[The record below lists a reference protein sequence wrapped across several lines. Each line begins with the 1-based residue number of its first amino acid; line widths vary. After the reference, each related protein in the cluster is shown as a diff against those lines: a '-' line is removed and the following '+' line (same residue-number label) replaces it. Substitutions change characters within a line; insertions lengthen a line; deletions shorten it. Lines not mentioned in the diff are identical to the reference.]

1 MMFRSMRARMTW
13 SLALSMALFISLL
26 SAIYLLDTRRNLE
39 RSFDASLDRI
49 ELECTSL
56 IQRGASRNQIKAQI
70 EVHNAQVTQSGA
82 ISEGVEIWLL
92 NAAGKPV
99 WRYGPPRPPRGRP
112 GHQDGRPDRRQG
124 DGPPYDKRRREG
136 GGRDERGPDNGGSI
150 NDRPPLRSFPPFDEP
165 REWRSR
171 SVKWKGETLV
181 LGLPWHR
188 AHHDLERQAAALAIL
203 SLLISGAAAFGAW
216 ILVGKTLRPIDD
228 LTEQARQA
236 GSVPTQLLE
245 RRAPLQPTS
254 SDQEMQNLV
263 STLNQMLD
271 NVHEAALSKERFH
284 TSASHELRT
293 PLQAL
298 AGHLSITLSRDRDAT
313 QYKEAVQEAA
323 LHTARLSKLTRDLLL
338 LNRVQT
344 GGSGLHTESVDVT
357 EMGDIAL
364 QRAEKTIDARALHMV
379 SQWEPLEIEAAPS
392 HVEILLGNLVENA
405 AKYCRAGG
413 IIGLEIE
420 AKNRMVRVW
429 NECDEEQYRALQ
441 SDIPRLFEPFYRPDS
456 ARSSDTGGNGLGLA
470 ICHSIAEANGWNLSI
485 ETVNGQFQVCV
496 HFASQ
501 EKS

>member
-1 MMFRSMRARMTW
+1 M
-13 SLALSMALFISLL
+13 I
-26 SAIYLLDTRRNLE
+26 
-39 RSFDASLDRI
+39 
-49 ELECTSL
+49 
-56 IQRGASRNQIKAQI
+56 
-70 EVHNAQVTQSGA
+70 
-82 ISEGVEIWLL
+82 
-92 NAAGKPV
+92 
-99 WRYGPPRPPRGRP
+99 
-112 GHQDGRPDRRQG
+112 
-124 DGPPYDKRRREG
+124 
-136 GGRDERGPDNGGSI
+136 
-150 NDRPPLRSFPPFDEP
+150 PPFDEP
-165 REWRSR
+165 HEWRSR
-171 SVKWKGETLV
+171 SIKWKGETLV

-188 AHHDLERQAAALAIL
+188 AHHDLQRQAAALVIL
-203 SLLISGAAAFGAW
+203 SLLISGATAFGAW
-216 ILVGKTLRPIDD
+216 VLVGKTLRPIDA

-254 SDQEMQNLV
+254 SDQEIQNLV

-298 AGHLSITLSRDRDAT
+298 AGHLSITLARDRDAA

-344 GGSGLHTESVDVT
+344 GDSGLYTESVDVT

-364 QRAEKTIDARALHMV
+364 QRAEKTIEARALHV
-379 SQWEPLEIEAAPS
+379 ATHWEPLEIEAPPS

-413 IIGLEIE
+413 SIGVEIE
-420 AKNRMVRVW
+420 AKNQTVRVW
-429 NECDEEQYRALQ
+429 NECDQDLYDALQ
-441 SDIPRLFEPFYRPDS
+441 GDIPKLFEPFYRPDN

-470 ICHSIAEANGWNLSI
+470 ICHSIAEVNGWDLTI
-485 ETVNGQFQVCV
+485 ETLSGQFQVDV
-496 HFASQ
+496 HFLVNQ
-501 EKS
+501 EP